1 MKVVIFGPPGA
12 GKGTQAKLIEE
23 NFGIKQLSTGDIFR
37 NNIKNETELGKKVK
51 SILDSGNLVP
61 DDVVVEL
68 VVDTVQKPEFAD
80 GYILDGFPRTVVQA
94 KQFDEFLGSKNDTID
109 TVVGLEVPE
118 KVLIQRIL
126 DRGQGRADDTPEKIK
141 VRLEVYE
148 KETAPVMDY
157 YKDQGLYSSIDGVG
171 TIDEILGRISDELKQ
186 YK

>member
-126 DRGQGRADDTPEKIK
+126 DRGQGRADDTSEKIK